1 MATLRDIKRKIDAVK
16 KTQQITRAMNMV
28 AAAKLRTTQQKLDQF
43 VPYATQLTEIMN
55 RVAAG
60 IEPEGFPLLMAH
72 EEVAK
77 VELISITADR
87 GLCGAFNTNLIA
99 TAGRFIEAKEQEGL
113 EVSLTLLGRK
123 GRDFYRRRKRPTR
136 VFHEGMLNNPNMG
149 DATTIGQEATELFLT
164 HEVDEVYICYAQFI
178 SMANQRPV
186 VKKLLPIA
194 PVTMGEEGEEGA
206 EGAEDQELLEYIFEP
221 SREGVLN
228 DLLPNYINLQILEA
242 FFQTAVSEHAARM
255 AAMDNAVSNCKEMV
269 RDLTLIYNKA
279 RQAGITKELMD
290 IVGGVE
296 ALKK

>member
-1 MATLRDIKRKIDAVK
+1 MATLRDVKRKIDAVK

-28 AAAKLRTTQQKLDQF
+28 AAAKLRITQQKMEQF
-43 VPYATQLTEIMN
+43 LPYANQLTEIMN

-60 IEPEGFPLLMAH
+60 VEPEGFPLLMAH
-72 EEVAK
+72 EDVVK

-99 TAGRFIEAKEQEGL
+99 SANRFMREKEQEGL
-113 EVSLTLLGRK
+113 EVSLTQLGRK
-123 GRDFYRRRKRPTR
+123 GRDFFRRRKVKTR
-136 VFHEGMLNNPNMG
+136 VFHEGMLNKPNYG
-149 DATTIGQEATELFLT
+149 DASSLGQEIIDLFLS
-164 HEVDEVYICYAQFI
+164 HEVDEVHVCYSQFI
-178 SMANQRPV
+178 NMATQQPV
-186 VKKLLPIA
+186 IKKLLPIA
-194 PVTMGEEGEEGA
+194 PETVGDE
-206 EGAEDQELLEYIFEP
+206 EDQELLEYIFEP

-228 DLLPNYINLQILEA
+228 DLLPNYIHLQLLEA

-269 RDLTLIYNKA
+269 RELTLVYNKA
-279 RQAGITKELMD
+279 RQAAITAELMD

>member
-1 MATLRDIKRKIDAVK
+1 MATLRDIKRKIEAVK

-28 AAAKLRTTQQKLDQF
+28 AASKLRTTQQKLDQF
-43 VPYATQLTEIMN
+43 VPYAKQLREIMN

-60 IEPEGFPLLMAH
+60 VEPEGFPLLMEH
-72 EEVAK
+72 EEVVK

-87 GLCGAFNTNLIA
+87 GLCGAFNTNLISA
-99 TAGRFIEAKEQEGL
+99 TEKFIAPKEREGL

-123 GRDFYRRRKRPTR
+123 GRDYFRRRKRPTR

-149 DATTIGQEATELFLT
+149 DATAIGQEAIELFLT
-164 HEVDEVYICYAQFI
+164 HEVDEVHICYAEFI
-178 SMANQRPV
+178 NMATQRPA

-194 PVTMGEEGEEGA
+194 PVTMEEEE
-206 EGAEDQELLEYIFEP
+206 QELLEYIFEP
-221 SREGVLN
+221 SREGVLS
-228 DLLPNYINLQILEA
+228 DLLPNYIYLQILEA

-255 AAMDNAVSNCKEMV
+255 TAMDNAVSNCKEMV
-269 RDLTLIYNKA
+269 RDLTLVYNKA

>member
-60 IEPEGFPLLMAH
+60 VEPEGFPLLLAH
-72 EEVAK
+72 EEVVK
-77 VELISITADR
+77 VELISLTADR

-99 TAGRFIEAKEQEGL
+99 AADKFIQGKEQEGL
-113 EVSLTLLGRK
+113 EVSVTQLGRK
-123 GRDFYRRRKRPTR
+123 GRDFFRRRKRPLRT
-136 VFHEGMLNNPNMG
+136 FHEGMLNDPNYG
-149 DATTIGQEATELFLT
+149 DASALGQEVIDLFLT
-164 HEVDEVYICYAQFI
+164 HEVDEVYVCYSEFLN
-178 SMANQRPV
+178 MVTQRPV
-186 VKKLLPIA
+186 VRKLLPIA
-194 PVTMGEEGEEGA
+194 PETMEEEG
-206 EGAEDQELLEYIFEP
+206 QEQEQLEYIFEP

-228 DLLPNYINLQILEA
+228 DLLPNYIKLQLLEA

-255 AAMDNAVSNCKEMV
+255 TAMDNAVKNCKEMV

-279 RQAGITKELMD
+279 RQAAITAELMD

>member
-28 AAAKLRTTQQKLDQF
+28 AASRLRTTQQKLDQF
-43 VPYATQLTEIMN
+43 VPYAKQLREIMN
-55 RVAAG
+55 RVATG
-60 IEPEGFPLLMAH
+60 VEPEGFPLLMPH
-72 EEVAK
+72 EEVVK

-99 TAGRFIEAKEQEGL
+99 AAERFIREREQEGL
-113 EVSLTLLGRK
+113 EVSLTQLGRK
-123 GRDFYRRRKRPTR
+123 GRDYFRRRKRPTR
-136 VFHEGMLNNPNMG
+136 IFHEGMLNRPNMD
-149 DATTIGQEATELFLT
+149 DARALGQEVIDLFLT
-164 HEVDEVYICYAQFI
+164 HEVDEVYVCYAQFI
-178 SMANQRPV
+178 NMATQKPV

-194 PVTMGEEGEEGA
+194 PETVEEEEQA
-206 EGAEDQELLEYIFEP
+206 LLEYIFEP

-228 DLLPNYINLQILEA
+228 DLLPNYIHLQILEA

-255 AAMDNAVSNCKEMV
+255 TAMDNAVSNCKEMV

-290 IVGGVE
+290 IVGGAE

>member
-60 IEPEGFPLLMAH
+60 VEPEGFPLLLAH
-72 EEVAK
+72 EEVVK
-77 VELISITADR
+77 VELISLTADR

-99 TAGRFIEAKEQEGL
+99 AADKFIQGKEQEGL
-113 EVSLTLLGRK
+113 EVSVTQLGRK
-123 GRDFYRRRKRPTR
+123 GRDFFRRRKRPLR
-136 VFHEGMLNNPNMG
+136 IFHEGMLNNPNYG
-149 DATTIGQEATELFLT
+149 DASALGQEVIDLFLT
-164 HEVDEVYICYAQFI
+164 HEVDEVYVCYSEFLN
-178 SMANQRPV
+178 MVTQRPV
-186 VKKLLPIA
+186 VRKLLPIA
-194 PVTMGEEGEEGA
+194 PETMEEEG
-206 EGAEDQELLEYIFEP
+206 QEQEQLEYIFEP

-228 DLLPNYINLQILEA
+228 DLLPNYIKLQLLEA

-255 AAMDNAVSNCKEMV
+255 TAMDNAVKNCKEMV

-279 RQAGITKELMD
+279 RQAAITAELMD

>member
-28 AAAKLRTTQQKLDQF
+28 AASKLRTTQQQLDQF

-60 IEPEGFPLLMAH
+60 VEPEGFPLLMAH
-72 EEVAK
+72 EEVVK
-77 VELISITADR
+77 VELISLTADR

-99 TAGRFIEAKEQEGL
+99 AADKFIQGKEQEGL
-113 EVSLTLLGRK
+113 ELSLTQLGRK
-123 GRDFYRRRKRPTR
+123 GRDYFRRRKRPVR
-136 VFHEGMLNNPNMG
+136 VFHEGMLNNPNYA
-149 DATTIGQEATELFLT
+149 DASALGQEVIDLFLS
-164 HEVDEVYICYAQFI
+164 HEVDEVYVCYAEFI
-178 SMANQRPV
+178 NIVTQRPV
-186 VKKLLPIA
+186 IKKLLPIA
-194 PVTMGEEGEEGA
+194 PETMEEEGQE
-206 EGAEDQELLEYIFEP
+206 QELLEYIFEP

-228 DLLPNYINLQILEA
+228 DLLPNYINLQLLEA

-255 AAMDNAVSNCKEMV
+255 AAMDNAVNNCKEMV
-269 RDLTLIYNKA
+269 RDLTLVYNKA
-279 RQAGITKELMD
+279 RQAAITAELMD

>member
-28 AAAKLRTTQQKLDQF
+28 AASKLRTTQQQLDQF

-60 IEPEGFPLLMAH
+60 VEPEGFPLLMAH
-72 EEVAK
+72 EEVVK
-77 VELISITADR
+77 VELISLTADR

-99 TAGRFIEAKEQEGL
+99 AADKFIQGKEQEGL
-113 EVSLTLLGRK
+113 ELSLTQLGRK
-123 GRDFYRRRKRPTR
+123 GRDYFRRRKRPLR
-136 VFHEGMLNNPNMG
+136 VFHEGMLNKPNYA
-149 DATTIGQEATELFLT
+149 DASALGQEVIDLFLS
-164 HEVDEVYICYAQFI
+164 HEVDEVYVCYAEFI
-178 SMANQRPV
+178 NIVTQRPV
-186 VKKLLPIA
+186 IKKLLPIA
-194 PVTMGEEGEEGA
+194 PETMEEEGQE
-206 EGAEDQELLEYIFEP
+206 QELLEYIFEP

-228 DLLPNYINLQILEA
+228 DLLPNYINLQLLEV

-255 AAMDNAVSNCKEMV
+255 AAMDNAVNNCKEMV
-269 RDLTLIYNKA
+269 RDLTLVYNKA
-279 RQAGITKELMD
+279 RQAAITAELMD

>member
-43 VPYATQLTEIMN
+43 VPYAKQLTEIMN
-55 RVAAG
+55 RVAVG
-60 IEPEGFPLLMAH
+60 VEPEGFPLLMPH
-72 EEVAK
+72 EEVVK

-87 GLCGAFNTNLIA
+87 GLCGAFNTNLIQ
-99 TAGRFIEAKEQEGL
+99 TAEKFLQAKDQDDL
-113 EVSLTLLGRK
+113 EISLTLLGRK
-123 GRDFYRRRKRPTR
+123 GRDYFRRRKQPIRA
-136 VFHEGMLNNPNMG
+136 FHEGMLNNPNME
-149 DATTIGQEATELFLT
+149 DAMAIGQGAIDLFLSY
-164 HEVDEVYICYAQFI
+164 EVDEVYLCYAEFI
-178 SMANQRPV
+178 NMAIQRPV

-194 PVTMGEEGEEGA
+194 PDTMEEEE
-206 EGAEDQELLEYIFEP
+206 QELLEYIFEP
-221 SREGVLN
+221 SRQGVLN

-255 AAMDNAVSNCKEMV
+255 TAMDNAVNNCKEMV
-269 RDLTLIYNKA
+269 RDLTLVYNKA
-279 RQAGITKELMD
+279 RQSAITAELMD

>member
-28 AAAKLRTTQQKLDQF
+28 AASRLRTTQQKLDQF
-43 VPYATQLTEIMN
+43 VPYAKQLTEIMN

-60 IEPEGFPLLMAH
+60 VEPEGFPLLMEH
-72 EEVAK
+72 EEVVN

-87 GLCGAFNTNLIA
+87 GLCGAFNTNLINA
-99 TAGRFIEAKEQEGL
+99 TERFIAEKEQEGL
-113 EVSLTLLGRK
+113 GVSLTQLGRK
-123 GRDFYRRRKRPTR
+123 GRDYFRRRKRSTR
-136 VFHEGMLNNPNMG
+136 VFHEGMLNNPNYA
-149 DATTIGQEATELFLT
+149 DASALGQEVIDLFLT
-164 HEVDEVYICYAQFI
+164 HEVDEVYLCYSHFVN
-178 SMANQRPV
+178 MATQRPT

-194 PVTMGEEGEEGA
+194 PETTEEEPE
-206 EGAEDQELLEYIFEP
+206 ELLEYIFEP

-228 DLLPNYINLQILEA
+228 DLLPNYIHLQILEA

-255 AAMDNAVSNCKEMV
+255 TAMDNAVNNCKEMV
-269 RDLTLIYNKA
+269 RDLTLVYNKA

>member
-28 AAAKLRTTQQKLDQF
+28 AASKLRTTQQQLDQF

-60 IEPEGFPLLMAH
+60 VEPEGFPLLMAH
-72 EEVAK
+72 EEVVK
-77 VELISITADR
+77 VELISLTADR

-99 TAGRFIEAKEQEGL
+99 AADKFIQ
-113 EVSLTLLGRK
+113 
-123 GRDFYRRRKRPTR
+123 GRDYFRRRKRPLR
-136 VFHEGMLNNPNMG
+136 VFHEGMLNKPNYG
-149 DATTIGQEATELFLT
+149 DASALGQEVIDLFLS
-164 HEVDEVYICYAQFI
+164 HEVDEVYVCYAEFI
-178 SMANQRPV
+178 NIVTQRPV
-186 VKKLLPIA
+186 IKKLLPIA
-194 PVTMGEEGEEGA
+194 PETMEEEGQE
-206 EGAEDQELLEYIFEP
+206 QELLEYIFEP

-228 DLLPNYINLQILEA
+228 DLLPNYIKLQLLEF

-255 AAMDNAVSNCKEMV
+255 AAMDNAVNNCKEMV
-269 RDLTLIYNKA
+269 RDLTLVYNKA
-279 RQAGITKELMD
+279 RQAAITAELMD

>member
-60 IEPEGFPLLMAH
+60 VEPEGFPLLMAH
-72 EEVAK
+72 EEVVK
-77 VELISITADR
+77 VELISLTADR

-99 TAGRFIEAKEQEGL
+99 AADKFIQGKEQEGL
-113 EVSLTLLGRK
+113 EVSVTQLGRK
-123 GRDFYRRRKRPTR
+123 GRDFFRRRKRPLRT
-136 VFHEGMLNNPNMG
+136 FHEGMLNNPNYG
-149 DATTIGQEATELFLT
+149 DASALGQEVIDLFLT
-164 HEVDEVYICYAQFI
+164 HEVDEVYVCYSEFVN
-178 SMANQRPV
+178 MVTQRPV

-194 PVTMGEEGEEGA
+194 PETMEEEG
-206 EGAEDQELLEYIFEP
+206 QEQEQLEYIFEP

-228 DLLPNYINLQILEA
+228 DLLPNYIKLQLLEA

-255 AAMDNAVSNCKEMV
+255 TAMDNAVKNCKEMV

-279 RQAGITKELMD
+279 RQAAITAELMD

>member
-28 AAAKLRTTQQKLDQF
+28 AASKLRTTQQQLDQF

-60 IEPEGFPLLMAH
+60 VEPEGFPLLMAH
-72 EEVAK
+72 EEVVK
-77 VELISITADR
+77 VELISLTADR

-99 TAGRFIEAKEQEGL
+99 AADKFIQEKEQEGL
-113 EVSLTLLGRK
+113 ELSLTQLGRK
-123 GRDFYRRRKRPTR
+123 GRDYFRRRKRPLR
-136 VFHEGMLNNPNMG
+136 VFHEGMLNNPNYA
-149 DATTIGQEATELFLT
+149 DASALGQEVIDLFLS
-164 HEVDEVYICYAQFI
+164 HEVDEVYVCYAEFI
-178 SMANQRPV
+178 NIVTQRPV
-186 VKKLLPIA
+186 IKKLLPIA
-194 PVTMGEEGEEGA
+194 PETMEEEGQE
-206 EGAEDQELLEYIFEP
+206 QELLEYIFEP

-228 DLLPNYINLQILEA
+228 DLLPNYIKLQLLEV

-255 AAMDNAVSNCKEMV
+255 AAMDNAVNNCKEMV
-269 RDLTLIYNKA
+269 RDLTLVYNKA
-279 RQAGITKELMD
+279 RQAAITAELMD

>member
-60 IEPEGFPLLMAH
+60 VEPEGFPLLMAH
-72 EEVAK
+72 EEVVK
-77 VELISITADR
+77 VELISLTADR

-99 TAGRFIEAKEQEGL
+99 AADKFIQAKEQEGL
-113 EVSLTLLGRK
+113 EVSVTQLGRK
-123 GRDFYRRRKRPTR
+123 GRDFFRRRKRPLRT
-136 VFHEGMLNNPNMG
+136 FHEGMLNNPNYG
-149 DATTIGQEATELFLT
+149 DASALGQEVIDLFLT
-164 HEVDEVYICYAQFI
+164 HEVDEVYVCYSEFI
-178 SMANQRPV
+178 NMVTQRPV

-194 PVTMGEEGEEGA
+194 PETVEEEE
-206 EGAEDQELLEYIFEP
+206 QEQLEYIFEP

-228 DLLPNYINLQILEA
+228 DLLPNYIKLQLLEF

-255 AAMDNAVSNCKEMV
+255 TAMDNAVNNCKEMV

-279 RQAGITKELMD
+279 RQAAITAELMD

>member
-28 AAAKLRTTQQKLDQF
+28 AASKLRSTQQQLDQF

-60 IEPEGFPLLMAH
+60 VEPEGFPLLMAH
-72 EEVAK
+72 EEVVK
-77 VELISITADR
+77 VELISLTADR

-99 TAGRFIEAKEQEGL
+99 AADKFIQGKEQEGL
-113 EVSLTLLGRK
+113 ELSLTQLGRK
-123 GRDFYRRRKRPTR
+123 GRDYFRRRKRPLR
-136 VFHEGMLNNPNMG
+136 VFHEGMLNKPNYA
-149 DATTIGQEATELFLT
+149 DASALGQEVIDLFLS
-164 HEVDEVYICYAQFI
+164 HEVDEVYVCYAEFI
-178 SMANQRPV
+178 NIVTQRPV
-186 VKKLLPIA
+186 IKKLLPIA
-194 PVTMGEEGEEGA
+194 PETMEEEGQE
-206 EGAEDQELLEYIFEP
+206 QELLEYIFEP

-228 DLLPNYINLQILEA
+228 DLLPNYIKLQLLEI

-255 AAMDNAVSNCKEMV
+255 AAMDNAVNNCKEMV
-269 RDLTLIYNKA
+269 RDLTLVYNKA
-279 RQAGITKELMD
+279 RQAAITAELMD

>member
-28 AAAKLRTTQQKLDQF
+28 AASKLRTTQQQLDQF

-60 IEPEGFPLLMAH
+60 VEPEGFPLLMAH
-72 EEVAK
+72 EEVVK
-77 VELISITADR
+77 VELISLTADR

-99 TAGRFIEAKEQEGL
+99 AADKFIQGKEQEGL
-113 EVSLTLLGRK
+113 ELSLTQLGRK
-123 GRDFYRRRKRPTR
+123 GRDYFRRRKRPLR
-136 VFHEGMLNNPNMG
+136 VFHEGMLNKPNYA
-149 DATTIGQEATELFLT
+149 DASALGQEVIDLFLS
-164 HEVDEVYICYAQFI
+164 HEVDEVYVCYAEFI
-178 SMANQRPV
+178 NIVTQRPV
-186 VKKLLPIA
+186 IKKLLPIA
-194 PVTMGEEGEEGA
+194 PETMEEEGQ
-206 EGAEDQELLEYIFEP
+206 DQELLEYIFEP

-228 DLLPNYINLQILEA
+228 DLLPNYIKLQLLEA

-255 AAMDNAVSNCKEMV
+255 AAMDNAVNNCKEMV
-269 RDLTLIYNKA
+269 RDLTLVYNKA
-279 RQAGITKELMD
+279 RQAAITAELMD

>member
-28 AAAKLRTTQQKLDQF
+28 AASRLRTTQQKLDQF
-43 VPYATQLTEIMN
+43 VPYAKKLTEIMN

-60 IEPEGFPLLMAH
+60 VDPEGFPLLLPH
-72 EEVAK
+72 EEVVK
-77 VELISITADR
+77 VELIAITADR

-99 TAGRFIEAKEQEGL
+99 AAEKFIAEKEQEGL
-113 EVSLTLLGRK
+113 EVSLTQLGRK
-123 GRDFYRRRKRPTR
+123 GRDYYRRRKRPTR
-136 VFHEGMLNNPNMG
+136 IFHEGMLNKPNYA
-149 DATTIGQEATELFLT
+149 DASALGQEAIDLFLSF
-164 HEVDEVYICYAQFI
+164 EVDEVYICYAEFI
-178 SMANQRPV
+178 NMATQKPL

-194 PVTMGEEGEEGA
+194 PETMEEEE
-206 EGAEDQELLEYIFEP
+206 QELLEYIFEP

-228 DLLPNYINLQILEA
+228 DLLPNYIHLQILEA

-255 AAMDNAVSNCKEMV
+255 TAMDNAVNNCKEMV